1 MEASGAGGH
10 GGTMTSTTMTAPT
23 MTTPPTTV
31 DPPAGSGAAAGYARH
46 WRRMPRELGYLALT
60 TVIGLLSLT
69 VLRVFESL
77 GAGLLT
83 VLIGLVVFALLLVL
97 TRYLGLFELRRLRW
111 ARMPGIPAPRWS
123 PPFQGKGFFRALG
136 DVFGNPHSWLY
147 YLHSGILNP
156 ILAVLTTAVWLPW
169 IGVSLA
175 FATSPI
181 WASTSP
187 YGPGATLDL
196 YRVGVVHVTGW
207 TPAEVAV
214 AAVGGGFDPT
224 RAAWLVAGFC
234 ALGLGMIAAFPFVTR
249 GLTTAHW
256 GLGRLL
262 LARFRS
268 EDLGARVEQVEAAQ
282 RAAVAAEDNALRRL
296 ERDIHDGPQQRLL
309 RLQME
314 LAAAERRL
322 GTDGAAAAASIEEAR
337 ALAQETLDELRAL
350 SQGFAPPLL
359 QDRGLQ
365 AALEALARRS
375 AVPLEADVRLTEP
388 LPSPI
393 ERSAYFV
400 AAELTSNA
408 IKHAAARRI
417 VLDVATEPAATTGGP
432 AVLRIRVTDDGVGG
446 AGPVPHHGLAGAAER
461 LAGLGGELRIVSPA
475 GGPTEVTATIP
486 LPRG

>member
-1 MEASGAGGH
+1 MGASRADRH
-10 GGTMTSTTMTAPT
+10 GGTMTSTTMSAPSST
-23 MTTPPTTV
+23 VRTP
-31 DPPAGSGAAAGYARH
+31 ARSGAAAGYGRF

-60 TVIGLLSLT
+60 TVIGLASLT
-69 VLRVFESL
+69 VLRGVEGL

-83 VLIGLVVFALLLVL
+83 VLVGLVVFALLLVA
-97 TRYLGLFELRRLRW
+97 TRYLGMFELRRLSW
-111 ARMPGIPAPRWS
+111 ARMPGIPAPRWT
-123 PPFQGKGFFRALG
+123 PPLKGKGFFRALG

-147 YLHSGILNP
+147 YLHSGVLNP
-156 ILAVLTTAVWLPW
+156 ILAVLTTVIWLPW
-169 IGVSLA
+169 IAASIALTTA
-175 FATSPI
+175 PI

-187 YGPGATLDL
+187 YGPDATVDL
-196 YRVGVVHVTGW
+196 YRVGVVHVAGW

-214 AAVGGGFDPT
+214 AAVGGGFDPV
-224 RAAWLVAGFC
+224 RAAWLVAGLC

-249 GLTTAHW
+249 GLTYAHW

-268 EDLGARVEQVEAAQ
+268 EDLGVRVEQVEAAQ

-322 GTDGAAAAASIEEAR
+322 GTDDAAAAESLEEAR
-337 ALAQETLDELRAL
+337 TLAQETLDELRAL

-359 QDRGLQ
+359 QDRGLE

-417 VLDVATEPAATTGGP
+417 VLGVATEPAPTTGGP
-432 AVLRIRVTDDGVGG
+432 AVLRIRVTDDGIGG

-461 LAGLGGELRIVSPA
+461 LAGLGGDLRIVSPA
-475 GGPTEVTATIP
+475 GGPTEVVATIP

>member
-1 MEASGAGGH
+1 
-10 GGTMTSTTMTAPT
+10 MTSTTMTTTSSAP
-23 MTTPPTTV
+23 
-31 DPPAGSGAAAGYARH
+31 SGALRASARSGAGAAYGRF

-60 TVIGLLSLT
+60 TLIGIASLT
-69 VLRVFESL
+69 VLRGAESL

-83 VLIGLVVFALLLVL
+83 VLIGLIVFALLLVL
-97 TRYLGLFELRRLRW
+97 TRYLGVFELRRLRW
-111 ARMPGIPAPRWS
+111 ARLPEVPSPRWT
-123 PPFQGKGFFRALG
+123 PPFRGKGFFRALG

-147 YLHSGILNP
+147 YLHSGVLNP
-156 ILAVLTTAVWLPW
+156 VLAVVTTAIWLPW
-169 IGVSLA
+169 ILASLA
-175 FATSPI
+175 FATTPI
-181 WASTSP
+181 WAVTSP
-187 YGPGATLDL
+187 YGPGATLTL
-196 YRVGVVHVTGW
+196 QRAGEVHVTGW
-207 TPAEVAV
+207 TPAEVLV
-214 AAVGGGFDPT
+214 AAAGGGFDPT
-224 RAAWLVAGFC
+224 RAAWLVAGLC
-234 ALGLGMIAAFPFVTR
+234 ALGLGMIAALPFVTR
-249 GLTTAHW
+249 GLAFAHW
-256 GLGRLL
+256 GLARLL
-262 LARFRS
+262 LSRFRS
-268 EDLGARVEQVEAAQ
+268 EELGVRVEQVEAAQ

-322 GTDGAAAAASIEEAR
+322 GTDGAAAAESLEEAR
-337 ALAQETLDELRAL
+337 TLAQEALDELRAL
-350 SQGFAPPLL
+350 AQGFAPPLL
-359 QDRGLQ
+359 QDRGLE

-417 VLDVATEPAATTGGP
+417 VLSVATEPAAATGGP

-446 AGPVPHHGLAGAAER
+446 AGPVPQHGLAGAAER

-486 LPRG
+486 LPGR

>member
-1 MEASGAGGH
+1 
-10 GGTMTSTTMTAPT
+10 MTSTTMTTSTLPS
-23 MTTPPTTV
+23 PPTSLTR
-31 DPPAGSGAAAGYARH
+31 PRAGIGAAYGRF
-46 WRRMPRELGYLALT
+46 WRRMPRELAYLALT
-60 TVIGLLSLT
+60 TVIGLVSLAALRGSFSSAIG
-69 VLRVFESL
+69 VL
-77 GAGLLT
+77 
-83 VLIGLVVFALLLVL
+83 VFAAVFVV
-97 TRYLGLFELRRLRW
+97 TRYLGLFELRRQRW
-111 ARMPGIPAPRWS
+111 TGMPDIPAPQWT
-123 PPFQGKGFFRALG
+123 PPFRGKSFFRVLG

-156 ILAVLTTAVWLPW
+156 VLAVITTAIWLPW
-169 IGVSLA
+169 MVVSLA
-175 FATSPI
+175 FATTPI

-187 YGPGATLDL
+187 YGPGATLTL
-196 YRVGVVHVTGW
+196 NHAGLVHVTGW
-207 TPAEVAV
+207 TPAEVLIV
-214 AAVGGGFDPT
+214 ALGGGVDPV
-224 RAAWLVAGFC
+224 RAAWLIAGLC

-249 GLTTAHW
+249 GLTWAHW

-268 EDLGARVEQVEAAQ
+268 EQLGAEVERVGAAQ

-322 GTDGAAAAASIEEAR
+322 GPDAGAAAQSIEEAR
-337 ALAQETLDELRAL
+337 TLAQEALDELRAL

-359 QDRGLQ
+359 QDRGLE

-375 AVPLEADVRLTEP
+375 AVPLEADIRLTEP
-388 LPSPI
+388 VPSPI

-417 VLDVATEPAATTGGP
+417 RLTVTTDPAPTSGGS
-432 AVLRIRVTDDGVGG
+432 AALRIVVLDDGVGG
-446 AGPVPHHGLAGAAER
+446 AAPVPQHGLAGAAER
-461 LAGLGGELRIVSPA
+461 LAGLGGDLRIVSPA
-475 GGPTEVTATIP
+475 GGPTSVTATIP

>member
-1 MEASGAGGH
+1 
-10 GGTMTSTTMTAPT
+10 MTTTT
-23 MTTPPTTV
+23 MTTPLP
-31 DPPAGSGAAAGYARH
+31 SAAATPRRGAGAGYGRF

-60 TVIGLLSLT
+60 TVIGFASLT
-69 VLRVFESL
+69 VLRGLESL

-83 VLIGLVVFALLLVL
+83 VLVGLVVFALLLVL
-97 TRYLGLFELRRLRW
+97 TRYLGLLELRRLGW
-111 ARMPGIPAPRWS
+111 ARMPRIAAPPWTA
-123 PPFQGKGFFRALG
+123 PFKGKGFFRALG

-147 YLHSGILNP
+147 YLHSGIVNP
-156 ILAVLTTAVWLPW
+156 VLAVLTTAVWLPW
-169 IGVSLA
+169 ILVSLVFTTA
-175 FATSPI
+175 PI
-181 WASTSP
+181 WATTSP
-187 YGPGATLDL
+187 YGPGATLTL
-196 YRVGVVHVTGW
+196 NHAGLLHVTGW
-207 TPAEVAV
+207 TPAEVSI
-214 AAVGGGFDPT
+214 AAIGGGFDPT
-224 RAAWLVAGFC
+224 RAAWLVAGLC

-249 GLTTAHW
+249 GLTWAHW

-268 EDLGARVEQVEAAQ
+268 EELGAEVERVGAAQ

-322 GTDGAAAAASIEEAR
+322 GGDEAAAAQSLQEAR
-337 ALAQETLDELRAL
+337 TLAQEALDELRAL
-350 SQGFAPPLL
+350 AQGFAPPLL
-359 QDRGLQ
+359 QDRGLE

-375 AVPLEADVRLTEP
+375 AVPIDAEIRLAEP

-417 VLDVATEPAATTGGP
+417 LLRVTTEAAPTAGGP
-432 AVLRIRVTDDGVGG
+432 AALRIAVTDDGVGG
-446 AGPVPHHGLAGAAER
+446 AASVPQHGLAGASER
-461 LAGLGGELRIVSPA
+461 LAGLGGELRITSPK
-475 GGPTEVTATIP
+475 GGPTEVVATIP
-486 LPRG
+486 LPRK

>member
-1 MEASGAGGH
+1 
-10 GGTMTSTTMTAPT
+10 MTATTMSLPS
-23 MTTPPTTV
+23 PTTAETRR
-31 DPPAGSGAAAGYARH
+31 PGIGAAYGRF

-60 TVIGLLSLT
+60 TVIGIASLT
-69 VLRVFESL
+69 LLRAVEGL

-83 VLIGLVVFALLLVL
+83 VLVGLVVFALLLVA

-111 ARMPGIPAPRWS
+111 TRLPEIPAPSWS
-123 PPFQGKGFFRALG
+123 PPFRGKGFFRALG
-136 DVFGNPHSWLY
+136 DIFGNAHSWLY
-147 YLHSGILNP
+147 YLHSGVLNP
-156 ILAVLTTAVWLPW
+156 VLAVLTTVIWLPW
-169 IGVSLA
+169 LLVSLA
-175 FATSPI
+175 FATTPI

-187 YGPGATLDL
+187 YGPGATLTIRGV
-196 YRVGVVHVTGW
+196 RVAVQGW
-207 TPAEVAV
+207 NPAELAIY
-214 AAVGGGFDPT
+214 AGGGGFDPAG
-224 RAAWLVAGFC
+224 AAWLIGGVC
-234 ALGLGMIAAFPFVTR
+234 ALGLGMIALFPMLTR
-249 GLTTAHW
+249 GLTYAHW

-268 EDLGARVEQVEAAQ
+268 EELGAEIERVGAAQ

-322 GTDGAAAAASIEEAR
+322 GADEAAAARSIEEAR
-337 ALAQETLDELRAL
+337 TLAQEALDELRAL

-375 AVPLEADVRLTEP
+375 AVPLEADIRLTEP
-388 LPSPI
+388 LPSPV

-408 IKHAAARRI
+408 IKHAAARHI
-417 VLDVATEPAATTGGP
+417 VLKAATEPAPATGGE
-432 AVLRIRVTDDGVGG
+432 AVLRITVTDDGVGG
-446 AGPVPHHGLAGAAER
+446 AAPVPQHGLAGAAER
-461 LAGLGGELRIVSPA
+461 LAGLGGELRIASPA

-486 LPRG
+486 LPRN

>member
-1 MEASGAGGH
+1 
-10 GGTMTSTTMTAPT
+10 MTSTTMSASSTTLRAP
-23 MTTPPTTV
+23 
-31 DPPAGSGAAAGYARH
+31 ARSGAAAGYGRF

-60 TVIGLLSLT
+60 TVIGLVSLT
-69 VLRVFESL
+69 VLRGAETL

-83 VLIGLVVFALLLVL
+83 VLVGLVVFALLLVA
-97 TRYLGLFELRRLRW
+97 TRYLGTLELRRLRW

-123 PPFQGKGFFRALG
+123 PPFRGKGFFRALG

-147 YLHSGILNP
+147 YLHSGVLNP
-156 ILAVLTTAVWLPW
+156 ILAVVTTVVWLPW
-169 IGVSLA
+169 IAASIALTTA
-175 FATSPI
+175 PI

-187 YGPGATLDL
+187 YGPGATVTLQRAGEL
-196 YRVGVVHVTGW
+196 HVAGW
-207 TPAEVAV
+207 TPAEVLI
-214 AAVGGGFDPT
+214 AAFGGGFDPV
-224 RAAWLVAGFC
+224 RAAWLLAGLC

-249 GLTTAHW
+249 GLTYAHW

-337 ALAQETLDELRAL
+337 MLAQETLDELRAL

-359 QDRGLQ
+359 QDRGLET
-365 AALEALARRS
+365 ALEALARRS

-417 VLDVATEPAATTGGP
+417 VLSVATEPAATTGGP

-461 LAGLGGELRIVSPA
+461 LAGLGGELRIVSPS

>member
-1 MEASGAGGH
+1 M
-10 GGTMTSTTMTAPT
+10 
-23 MTTPPTTV
+23 
-31 DPPAGSGAAAGYARH
+31 
-46 WRRMPRELGYLALT
+46 
-60 TVIGLLSLT
+60 
-69 VLRVFESL
+69 
-77 GAGLLT
+77 
-83 VLIGLVVFALLLVL
+83 
-97 TRYLGLFELRRLRW
+97 
-111 ARMPGIPAPRWS
+111 
-123 PPFQGKGFFRALG
+123 
-136 DVFGNPHSWLY
+136 FGNAHSWLY

-156 ILAVLTTAVWLPW
+156 VLAVITTVIWLPW
-169 IGVSLA
+169 MAVSLA
-175 FATSPI
+175 FTTAPI

-187 YGPGATLDL
+187 YGPGATLIL
-196 YRVGVVHVTGW
+196 NHPGLLHVAGW
-207 TPAEVAV
+207 TPAEVLI
-214 AAVGGGFDPT
+214 AALGGGFDPV
-224 RAAWLVAGFC
+224 RAAWLIGGLC

-249 GLTTAHW
+249 GLTWAHW

-262 LARFRS
+262 LSRFRS
-268 EDLGARVEQVEAAQ
+268 EELGAEVERVGAAQ

-322 GTDGAAAAASIEEAR
+322 GPDDGAAAQSIEEAR
-337 ALAQETLDELRAL
+337 TLAQEALDELRAL

-359 QDRGLQ
+359 QDRGLE

-375 AVPLEADVRLTEP
+375 AVPLEADIRLTEP

-417 VLDVATEPAATTGGP
+417 VLTVTTDPAPTTGGP
-432 AVLRIRVTDDGVGG
+432 AAPCASSSPTTASAVRPRCRTTASPARPSGSRGS
-446 AGPVPHHGLAGAAER
+446 AATLASS
-461 LAGLGGELRIVSPA
+461 SPA
-475 GGPTEVTATIP
+475 GGPTAVTATIP